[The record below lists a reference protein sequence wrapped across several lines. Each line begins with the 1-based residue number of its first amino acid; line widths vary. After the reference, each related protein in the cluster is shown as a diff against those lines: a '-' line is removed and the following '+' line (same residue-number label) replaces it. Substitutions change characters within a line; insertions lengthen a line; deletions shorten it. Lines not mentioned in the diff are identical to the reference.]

1 MSFKKI
7 NLFLFV
13 VLANILLSCSLFDE
27 DAVRKSQVGS
37 DNEPIIHIVMLDV
50 PKLTSSADWVYC
62 EGTQVD
68 INNFLN
74 VDSIVFGTLLRSQES
89 TESGIVELYDF
100 NKERSVL
107 NSRVESNVRYILNY
121 VESGDILSTFP
132 QDPTLLGIRVKSSRE
147 GHFVEVGSGT
157 ELIIYSH

>member
-13 VLANILLSCSLFDE
+13 VLVNILLSCSLFDA

-37 DNEPIIHIVMLDV
+37 DNEPILQIIQLDV
-50 PKLTSSADWVYC
+50 PKITSSADWVYC
-62 EGTQVD
+62 EGAEVD
-68 INNFLN
+68 INDFLN
-74 VDSIVFGTLLRSQES
+74 VDSIVFAILLRSQES

-100 NKERSVL
+100 SAETSVL

-121 VESGDILSTFP
+121 VESADILSTFP
-132 QDPTLLGIRVKSSRE
+132 KDPALLGIRVKSSRE

-157 ELIIYSH
+157 ELLIYSH